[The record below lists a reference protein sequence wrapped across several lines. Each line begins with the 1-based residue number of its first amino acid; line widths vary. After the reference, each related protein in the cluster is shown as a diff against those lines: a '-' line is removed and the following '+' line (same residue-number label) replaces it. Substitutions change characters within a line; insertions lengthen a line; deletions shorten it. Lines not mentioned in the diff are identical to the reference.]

1 MLTETELQKKWES
14 LTFTVNFIFSRVM
27 HDEHICRQVVELI
40 LGVRIGKIRYL
51 SAQDEHKTDPDSMR
65 IIMDVFLRDENRIIN
80 VEVQTG
86 HKKELP
92 KRSRYYQSVADVSTT
107 STGTKYRDLPENILI
122 FICTFDPFDRN
133 FPRYTF
139 EYTCNEDKRL
149 KLKDGS
155 LRIFLNTKATKLSA
169 LDQKLQAFYHY
180 LQDGVADSTLT
191 QEIFNKITTLKNNS
205 IERRSFMTLALKMAD
220 IEYDAYEEG
229 FDKGREDGLQAGL
242 LAGLQQGIEKGIEQ
256 GIEQGL
262 EQGAYQ
268 KALETARMFLSMGLS
283 PEQVAQGTNLP
294 LETILQLVQE
304 N

>member
-1 MLTETELQKKWES
+1 
-14 LTFTVNFIFSRVM
+14 M
-27 HDEHICRQVVELI
+27 HDENICRQVVELI
-40 LGVRIGKIRYL
+40 LGIRIGKIRYL

-139 EYTCNEDKRL
+139 QYICNEDKRL

-155 LRIFLNTKATKLSA
+155 LRIFLNTKATELSA

-180 LQDGVADSTLT
+180 LQGGIAESSLT
-191 QEIFNKITTLKNNS
+191 QEIFSKITTLKNNAL
-205 IERRSFMTLALKMAD
+205 ERRFYMTLALKLAD
-220 IEYDAYEEG
+220 ARYDGYDEG
-229 FDKGREDGLQAGL
+229 L
-242 LAGLQQGIEKGIEQ
+242 EKGISI
-256 GIEQGL
+256 GLEQGL
-262 EQGAYQ
+262 ERGAHQ
-268 KALETARMFLSMGLS
+268 KALETARAMIGLGI
-283 PEQVAQGTNLP
+283 PVDQVQLCTNLP
-294 LETILQLVQE
+294 LDVVQGLMESSET
-304 N
+304 